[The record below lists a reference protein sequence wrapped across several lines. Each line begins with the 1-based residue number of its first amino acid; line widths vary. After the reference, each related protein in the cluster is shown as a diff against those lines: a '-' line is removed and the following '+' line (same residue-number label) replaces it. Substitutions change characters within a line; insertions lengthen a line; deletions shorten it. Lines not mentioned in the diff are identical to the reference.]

1 MMRKDLSQK
10 SIVIVVRGYFDVISL
25 HQAGFKN
32 TVGTLGTALSSSH
45 FLQLER
51 MGREIIF
58 MFDGDSAGKRAAWRA
73 ASCIG

>member
-1 MMRKDLSQK
+1 M
-10 SIVIVVRGYFDVISL
+10 

-51 MGREIIF
+51 IGREIIF
-58 MFDGDSAGKRAAWRA
+58 MFDGDAAENAPHGERPGLYWL
-73 ASCIG
+73 I

>member
-1 MMRKDLSQK
+1 M
-10 SIVIVVRGYFDVISL
+10 

-51 MGREIIF
+51 IGREIIF
-58 MFDGDSAGKRAAWRA
+58 MFDGDAAGKRAA
-73 ASCIG
+73 

>member
-1 MMRKDLSQK
+1 M
-10 SIVIVVRGYFDVISL
+10 

-32 TVGTLGTALSSSH
+32 TVGTLGLIYLLH

-58 MFDGDSAGKRAAWRA
+58 MFDGDAAGKRAAWRA
-73 ASCIG
+73 AQIVLANLSKQDMLVSLFSAPE